1 MKVLQLVKTSVGATW
16 AWEQMCE
23 LRKAGTRVSV
33 ILPGEGPMVERY
45 RDSGIEVRFADLD
58 PVSLIRKGP
67 AHRQSIVGLVESLA
81 PDVIHSHF
89 VQTTLTARLVLGRHH
104 RIPRFFQIAGP
115 LHLENYLTRQVDVRS
130 AGLADYWVPACELS
144 RTLLLKAGV
153 APDRMRLIYHG
164 LRRDRFATRPA
175 GRLRSILG
183 IDAHAPIIG
192 MVAYMYAPKAYLGQ
206 TRGLKGHEDLIDA
219 MTMLPER
226 FSNAVLVMVGGP
238 WGDGA
243 RAYAD
248 RVISYGKS
256 RLGNRVHFL
265 GTRSDVLDLYPDISV
280 AVHPSHSEN
289 LGGAV
294 ESMMMGVPTITTRV
308 GGFPDI
314 VIPGQTGWLAEAR
327 SPASLAREI
336 TTVLADGDLAKQT
349 ASSART
355 FVADLLDITSQTRRL
370 TRFYEDVV
378 SQRNVQSLAA

>member
-1 MKVLQLVKTSVGATW
+1 MKILQLVKTSVGATW

-23 LRKAGTRVSV
+23 LRKAGARVSV

-45 RDSGIEVRFADLD
+45 RDSGIEVSFADFD

-67 AHRQSIVGLVESLA
+67 AHRQSIFGLVESLG

-115 LHLENYLTRQVDVRS
+115 LHLENYLTRQADVRS
-130 AGLADYWVPACELS
+130 AGQADYWVPACELS
-144 RTLLLKAGV
+144 RTLLLKGGA
-153 APDRMRLIYHG
+153 ASDRMRLIYHG
-164 LRRDRFATRPA
+164 LRRDRFAARPT
-175 GRLRSILG
+175 GRLRAILG
-183 IDAHAPIIG
+183 VGANVPIIG
-192 MVAYMYAPKAYLGQ
+192 MVAYMYAPKAFLGQ

-219 MTMLPER
+219 VAMLAEP

-243 RAYAD
+243 RAYAE

-280 AVHPSHSEN
+280 AAHPSHSEN

-294 ESMMMGVPTITTRV
+294 ESMMMGVPTIATRV

-314 VIPGQTGWLAEAR
+314 VIPGQTGWLADAR
-327 SPASLAREI
+327 NPASLAREI
-336 TTVLADGDLAKQT
+336 ATVLADVDLAQQT
-349 ASSART
+349 ASTART

-378 SQRNVQSLAA
+378 SQRNVRSLAA

>member
-1 MKVLQLVKTSVGATW
+1 MVKTSVGATW

-23 LRKAGTRVSV
+23 LRKAGARVSV

-45 RDSGIEVRFADLD
+45 RDSGIEVSFANLD
-58 PVSLIRKGP
+58 PVALIRKGP
-67 AHRQSIVGLVESLA
+67 AHRQSVVGLIENLA

-130 AGLADYWVPACELS
+130 AGQADYWVPACELS
-144 RTLLLKAGV
+144 RTLLLKGGV
-153 APDRMRLIYHG
+153 AADRMRLIYHG
-164 LRRDRFATRPA
+164 LRRDRFAERPT
-175 GRLRSILG
+175 GRLRAILG
-183 IDAHAPIIG
+183 VDADTPVIG
-192 MVAYMYAPKAYLGQ
+192 MVAYMYAPKACLGQ

-219 MTMLPER
+219 VAMLPEP
-226 FSNAVLVMVGGP
+226 FSKAVLVMVGGS

-256 RLGNRVHFL
+256 RLGKRVHFL

-294 ESMMMGVPTITTRV
+294 ESMMMGVPTIATRV

-327 SPASLAREI
+327 NPASLVREI
-336 TTVLADGDLAKQT
+336 TTVLADGDLAQQT
-349 ASSART
+349 ASRARA
-355 FVADLLDITSQTRRL
+355 FVGDLLDITSQTRRL

-378 SQRNVQSLAA
+378 SLRNDRSLAA